1 MPDRIKFLQGYR
13 GKLTQ
18 EAYIEAGQ
26 VVEVGEEVAD
36 YLEANGVA
44 ERTRDEATYGLYG
57 PLEDGA
63 GQPEPD
69 SRKANPPTRE
79 EELLAMTN
87 AKLSEML
94 SQAGREPGF
103 LKGLNKKAL
112 VEEILKLEAGELPV
126 IEPSGD
132 GVSAET
138 GETSPPAEGPAT
150 S

>member
-69 SRKANPPTRE
+69 QKQPPTRE
-79 EELLAMTN
+79 QQLLKKNNEALRAILADYGKEKTWLASM
-87 AKLSEML
+87 
-94 SQAGREPGF
+94 
-103 LKGLNKKAL
+103 NKKAM
-112 VEEILKLEAGELPV
+112 VKEILSIEAG
-126 IEPSGD
+126 
-132 GVSAET
+132 VSVET
-138 GETSPPAEGPAT
+138 GQTPPPVEGPAT

>member
-44 ERTRDEATYGLYG
+44 ERTRDEATYGLFG

-69 SRKANPPTRE
+69 ERKAPPTRE
-79 EELLAMTN
+79 EELRAMSNKELGKILA
-87 AKLSEML
+87 E
-94 SQAGREPGF
+94 AGREPGVI
-103 LKGLNKKAL
+103 KSLNKNAL
-112 VEEILKLEAGELPV
+112 VEEILNLET
-126 IEPSGD
+126 PS
-132 GVSAET
+132 VSAET
-138 GETSPPAEGPAT
+138 AAGESQAAE
-150 S
+150 